1 MFKKMNY
8 RILVIVLLVLAALF
22 IITKYVNRDER
33 TFKDELVSFAPDDIT
48 EILFT
53 PDPLKNEQVR
63 LQKESEGL
71 WKVYSGEK
79 AYNADTTTIY
89 NMLRSIAGLKPNRVA
104 AMNVSKWKEFQVDD
118 STGIRIKL
126 LKKSEEVADVVIG
139 KFSYKPAEG
148 QEGMYGRGQGTM
160 TSYVRL
166 YDEKEVYAV
175 DGYLKM
181 GLQSNINGLRDKALS
196 RTKRDD
202 ITRVTFTYPGTLPFT
217 LERLGDGFTINGVPA
232 DSAASALYLGTMARL
247 SSQDFLADVPLG
259 QPAAYT
265 VKIEGNNMLP
275 VDIMAYPATDTLNK
289 FILTSSINPG
299 TLFSGYGKNKLF
311 EKIFVPMEKFAVKE
325 KVSSEVR

>member
-8 RILVIVLLVLAALF
+8 RVLIIVLLVLAAVF
-22 IITKYVNRDER
+22 IITKYVKRDER
-33 TFKDELVSFAPDDIT
+33 TFRDQLVSFSPEEIT

-63 LQKESEGL
+63 LQKETEGL
-71 WKVYSGEK
+71 WKLYSGEK

-89 NMLRSIAGLKPNRVA
+89 NMLRSLAGLKPSRVA
-104 AMNVSKWKEFQVDD
+104 AINNSRWKEFQVDD
-118 STGIRIKL
+118 STGIRIRL
-126 LKKSEEVADVVIG
+126 LQRSEEVADVVVG
-139 KFSYKPAEG
+139 KFSYKPAQG

-166 YDEKEVYAV
+166 TDEKEVYAV
-175 DGYLKM
+175 DGYLRM

-202 ITRVTFTYPGTLPFT
+202 ITRVTFTYPGSLPYT
-217 LERLGDGFTINGVPA
+217 LERQGTGFAINGIPA
-232 DSAASALYLGTMARL
+232 DSTASALYLGSIARL
-247 SSQDFLADVPLG
+247 SSQDFLSDIPLG
-259 QPAAYT
+259 QPAAYS

-275 VDIMAYPATDTLNK
+275 VDIMAYPAADTVNK
-289 FILTSSINPG
+289 YILTSSVNPG

-311 EKIFVPMEKFAVKE
+311 EKVFVPMEKFAQKERSAPDVK
-325 KVSSEVR
+325 

>member
-8 RILVIVLLVLAALF
+8 RILAVVLLVLAALL
-22 IITKYVNRDER
+22 IITKYVNRNER
-33 TFKDELVSFAPDDIT
+33 TFRDELVSFDPDDIT

-53 PDPLKNEQVR
+53 PDPLKSEQVR
-63 LQKESEGL
+63 LQKETEGL

-89 NMLRSIAGLKPNRVA
+89 SMLRSIAGLKPSRVA
-104 AMNVSKWKEFQVDD
+104 AMNESKWKEFQVDD
-118 STGIRIKL
+118 SAGIRIKL
-126 LKKSEEVADVVIG
+126 QQRSEEVADVVIG
-139 KFSYKPAEG
+139 KFSYKPAQG

-175 DGYLKM
+175 DGYLRM

-196 RTKRDD
+196 RTRRDD
-202 ITRVTFTYPGTLPFT
+202 ITRVTFTYPGNLPFT
-217 LERLGDGFTINGVPA
+217 LERQGTGFAVNGIAA
-232 DSAASALYLGTMARL
+232 DSAASALYLNSIARL
-247 SSQDFLADVPLG
+247 SSQDFLADIPLN

-275 VDIMAYPATDTLNK
+275 VEIMAYPAADTLNQ

-311 EKIFVPMEKFAVKE
+311 EKIFVPMEKFAIKE
-325 KVSSEVR
+325 KVTREVR